1 VTTFLSLSHKTYTY
15 HSLLWKLHSASF
27 NKKNEKCI
35 MYDER
40 GQIYAFSIKQNK
52 YSTVHLAS
60 SPISSM
66 AFISSQPS
74 QIITAY
80 ENGDIL
86 LLDTESDSSV
96 NIGAQCPSMTVAT
109 IRMIRT
115 HPSKP
120 IIALASDNKVVSL
133 WDTNSKQCLRNLR
146 CEENIL
152 DIKFEFAGDILTVV
166 QELSGACSYR
176 TDSCK
181 PVAQYLLQSTERC
194 PKWTA
199 YESYMN
205 KSRSHQHVILGGD
218 NGMLYVWGAVHTDIL
233 TGNCRIVDCMGTVEL
248 PVQMRLAVSIV
259 SVGISSGSVPRLAV
273 LSSEGDIAII
283 EIEVEAAEVFSVL
296 GSCTVMAFT
305 KVEWNSYIKDHVFC
319 ACSDCLISSYLSSL
333 LMYHTLECVIVVF
346 ITLLFLISLYIIVY

>member
-1 VTTFLSLSHKTYTY
+1 
-15 HSLLWKLHSASF
+15 
-27 NKKNEKCI
+27 

-52 YSTVHLAS
+52 YSNVHLAS

-66 AFISSQPS
+66 AFILSQPS

-86 LLDTESDSSV
+86 LLDTESDNSV
-96 NIGAQCPSMTVAT
+96 NIGVQCPSMTVAT
-109 IRMIRT
+109 IRIIRT

-133 WDTNSKQCLRNLR
+133 WDINTKQCLRNLR

-181 PVAQYLLQSTERC
+181 PAAQYLLQSTERC

-205 KSRSHQHVILGGD
+205 KSQSLQHVILGGD
-218 NGMLYVWGAVHTDIL
+218 NGMLYVWNAVHTDIL

-248 PVQMRLAVSIV
+248 PVQMHVAVSIV
-259 SVGISSGSVPRLAV
+259 SIGISSGSVPRLAV
-273 LSSEGDIAII
+273 LSSEGDVVII

-296 GSCTVMAFT
+296 GSCTVMAFI
-305 KVEWNSYIKDHVFC
+305 KVEWNSYIKYIVLC
-319 ACSDCLISSYLSSL
+319 VCSDYLTSSYSSPL
-333 LMYHTLECVIVVF
+333 LMYNTL
-346 ITLLFLISLYIIVY
+346 

>member
-1 VTTFLSLSHKTYTY
+1 MAIFLSLTHTIYTN
-15 HSLLWKLHSASF
+15 HSLLWKLYSATF
-27 NKKNEKCI
+27 NKKNDQCI

-66 AFISSQPS
+66 AYVLSQPS
-74 QIITAY
+74 QIIAAY

-96 NIGAQCPSMTVAT
+96 HIGAQCPSMTVAT
-109 IRMIRT
+109 IRIIKS

-120 IIALASDNKVVSL
+120 IMALSSDDKVVSL
-133 WDTNSKQCLRNLR
+133 WDIRTKQCLRNLR

-152 DIKFEFAGDILTVV
+152 DIKFEFAGDILTVA

-176 TDSCK
+176 TDNCK

-199 YESYMN
+199 YESYLN
-205 KSRSHQHVILGGD
+205 KSRSHQHVVLGGD
-218 NGMLYVWGAVHTDIL
+218 NGMLYVWGAVHTDNL

-248 PVQMRLAVSIV
+248 PVQMRVAVSIQ
-259 SVGISSGSVPRLAV
+259 SIGISSGSVPRLAV
-273 LSSEGDIAII
+273 LSSEGDVAII
-283 EIEVEAAEVFSVL
+283 EIEVEAVEVLSVL
-296 GSCTVMAFT
+296 GSCTVMA
-305 KVEWNSYIKDHVFC
+305 YIKVRQKSSTKDNVHVCIILFIKTYPLHWC
-319 ACSDCLISSYLSSL
+319 TTFLI
-333 LMYHTLECVIVVF
+333 IVS
-346 ITLLFLISLYIIVY
+346 ITLLFLVCGCIMVFPCTD